1 MRSHRKLVA
10 AVPVLALALV
20 GSARDTSA
28 CGGYFGPPPLP
39 MQNTEVASHKMAFS
53 ISTAQ
58 STLYDQIQYTGD
70 PSSFA
75 WVLPYKGNIQIGVSS
90 DILFEQL
97 DALTTVTVTA
107 PNYCSCENDGDGA
120 FSASSTA
127 TGVGGGGGVTVIAQ
141 MAVGPYDTVQLSS
154 SDPNALTTW
163 LTMNG
168 YDIPANIDPTIAAYV
183 SEGFDFL
190 ALKLQPGMGIQ
201 AMQPVRVTTPGAG
214 LTLPLRMVAAG
225 VVTSVPITLY
235 VLAEGRYEPTN
246 FPAFTIPQNE
256 IVWDFSTNMSNY
268 ATLEQAGFASTMST
282 GWLVEETGPMS
293 EQSITN
299 PILFTAQT
307 DPMDSGYAD
316 SMGNNAGPNATAD
329 LDVLFSGIDA
339 SSLWVTRLF
348 AEMPLGGLDNDLTL
362 GASADQSVISP
373 NIQAT
378 QYVNPFPCPCMGG
391 AGGAGVSTSA
401 GVGGSGGTGGAGTGG
416 AGTGGANTSGAG
428 GSSMVSGGCDV
439 GGGTSTPAALGGLV
453 AALALAAARRRRR
466 VA

>member
-1 MRSHRKLVA
+1 MRSYRKLA

-20 GSARDTSA
+20 GFARDTSA
-28 CGGYFGPPPLP
+28 CGGDFAPPG
-39 MQNTEVASHKMAFS
+39 QNTEVASHKMAFS
-53 ISTAQ
+53 VSTAQ

-70 PSSFA
+70 PASFA

-97 DALTTVTVTA
+97 DTLTTVTVT
-107 PNYCSCENDGDGA
+107 PPDYCSCENGDSSG
-120 FSASSTA
+120 FSDSSSSG
-127 TGVGGGGGVTVIAQ
+127 GVGGAGTGGGVTVIAQ

-168 YDIPANIDPTIAAYV
+168 YAIPANIDPTITAYV
-183 SEGFDFL
+183 NEGFDFL
-190 ALKLQPGMGIQ
+190 ALKLQPGMGVQ

-225 VVTSVPITLY
+225 VGASVPITLY

-246 FPAFTIPQNE
+246 FPVFTIPQNQ
-256 IVWDFSTNMSNY
+256 IVWDFSANTSNY
-268 ATLEQAGFASTMST
+268 ATLENAGFASTMST

-293 EQSITN
+293 EQSVTS
-299 PILFTAQT
+299 PILQTAQF

-316 SMGNNAGPNATAD
+316 SMGNNAGPNAQAD
-329 LDVLFSGIDA
+329 LDVLFSGINA
-339 SSLWVTRLF
+339 PSLWVTRLF
-348 AEMPLGGLDNDLTL
+348 AELPVAALSSDITL

-378 QYVNPFPCPCMGG
+378 QYKNPFPCPCMGG
-391 AGGAGVSTSA
+391 AGGAGVGTSV
-401 GVGGSGGTGGAGTGG
+401 GVGGAGGAGAGG
-416 AGTGGANTSGAG
+416 AAGSGGSGG
-428 GSSMVSGGCDV
+428 GSSMVVGGCDV
-439 GGGTSTPAALGGLV
+439 GGGTETPATLGGVL